1 MFLLFEIA
9 LKYLK
14 KDYNDVLNMYTDLES
29 LTSKIQVVNKQALKV
44 TDIEDRVVSPEDIQP
59 KINAIL
65 EKQ

>member
-1 MFLLFEIA
+1 
-9 LKYLK
+9 
-14 KDYNDVLNMYTDLES
+14 MYTDLES